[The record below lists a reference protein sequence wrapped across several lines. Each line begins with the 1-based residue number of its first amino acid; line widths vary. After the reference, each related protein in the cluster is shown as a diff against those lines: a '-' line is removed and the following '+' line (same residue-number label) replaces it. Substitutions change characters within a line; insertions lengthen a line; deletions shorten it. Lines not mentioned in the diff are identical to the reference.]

1 MRTTKDLLQDLA
13 NIDPKKQVYIVFMD
27 YEDTT
32 DGKVCPECKGNKYFK
47 IGKYKYACQECG
59 GSGKLSERK
68 LRYIVK
74 HDISHCQDG
83 EFDYPDIKME
93 YGTIQMTFYTD
104 IQGFFNDKE
113 EAQKLA
119 DKLNEETNR

>member
-13 NIDPKKQVYIVFMD
+13 NINPKKQVYIVFLD
-27 YEDTT
+27 YVDVVSKNE
-32 DGKVCPECKGNKYFK
+32 VCPECKGKGYFD
-47 IGKYKYACQECG
+47 IGKYRYSCKECG
-59 GSGKLSERK
+59 GTGKLSDRK

-74 HDISHCQDG
+74 PNINNYD
-83 EFDYPDIKME
+83 EFDYPDIKIE
-93 YGTIQMTFYTD
+93 YGTIQMTFFSD

-119 DKLNEETNR
+119 DRLNEETNR

>member
-13 NIDPKKQVYIVFMD
+13 NINPKKQVYIVFMD
-27 YEDTT
+27 YVDTT
-32 DGKVCPECKGNKYFK
+32 DGKVCPECKGKKYFK
-47 IGKYKYACQECG
+47 IGKHEYACKECQG
-59 GSGKLSERK
+59 NGRLSERK

-74 HDISHCQDG
+74 PDIGHYE

-93 YGTIQMTFYTD
+93 YGTIQMTFYAN

>member
-13 NIDPKKQVYIVFMD
+13 NLNPKEQIYIVFLD
-27 YEDTT
+27 YVDTT
-32 DGKVCPECKGNKYFK
+32 EGKVCPECKGNKYFK
-47 IGKYKYACQECG
+47 IGKYEYACKECE
-59 GSGKLSERK
+59 GSGKLSERG

-74 HDISHCQDG
+74 PNINTYD

-93 YGTIQMTFYTD
+93 YGTIQMTFFSD

-119 DKLNEETNR
+119 DKLNKETNR